1 MATSRL
7 VATATVSLVVGFFVG
22 EAHVQRAIAQS
33 TSASPQASAPK
44 PAYLVASSR
53 PIQPEKMGPY
63 RQAAGPL
70 ATKAGLEIHASGNP
84 ALHVLEGQWTHAG
97 GLTIERC
104 RSMDDLL
111 AFWNS
116 SGYQEAKKLREGLVE
131 MNFIVAIE
139 GR

>member
-1 MATSRL
+1 M
-7 VATATVSLVVGFFVG
+7 TA
-22 EAHVQRAIAQS
+22 
-33 TSASPQASAPK
+33 
-44 PAYLVASSR
+44 
-53 PIQPEKMGPY
+53 Y

-70 ATKAGLEIHASGNP
+70 ALKAGLEVLASGNP
-84 ALHVLEGQWTHAG
+84 ALHVLEGSWTHAG
-97 GLTIERC
+97 GLTIERY

-116 SGYQEAKKLREGLVE
+116 TGYHEAKRLRAGHVE

>member
-1 MATSRL
+1 
-7 VATATVSLVVGFFVG
+7 
-22 EAHVQRAIAQS
+22 
-33 TSASPQASAPK
+33 
-44 PAYLVASSR
+44 
-53 PIQPEKMGPY
+53 MGPY

-70 ATKAGLEIHASGNP
+70 ATKAGLEILASGNP